1 VGDIRQA
8 NLDEEPA
15 ATIYRPYSQIIE
27 HDMYLLARV
36 RSAAEVPRAASELR
50 SRLQLLN
57 PGTEWVDVRVMREL
71 IDQSESIRLR
81 RFVLIL
87 LGTFAGLALL
97 LAGVG
102 LYGVMAYFVAER
114 RREIAIRV
122 ALGAARSDVF
132 RQVMGEAMR
141 LALASLLLGAV
152 TAYILTRLIAAM
164 LFGVGAADVTTYLTV
179 WVILTA
185 VALLATYLPARRAAR
200 VDPLIALREQ

>member
-1 VGDIRQA
+1 
-8 NLDEEPA
+8 
-15 ATIYRPYSQIIE
+15 
-27 HDMYLLARV
+27 V